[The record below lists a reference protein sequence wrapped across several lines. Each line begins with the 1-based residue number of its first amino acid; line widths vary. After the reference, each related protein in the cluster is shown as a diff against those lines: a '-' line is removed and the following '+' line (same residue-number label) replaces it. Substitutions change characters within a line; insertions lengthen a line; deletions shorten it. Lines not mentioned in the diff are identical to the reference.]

1 MKGTQPGL
9 VRRAGKLAAVAAVLT
24 VGLIAYGA
32 WVRASGSGLGC
43 PDWPLCYGTVA
54 PHLSKPVWIEWGHRL
69 FAGLV
74 IIATA
79 LAAWTAYRARSDDG
93 GLFRLLAGVLALL
106 LGQAVLGGVV
116 VLTELN
122 NLAVLVHLAIA
133 MASLSLMVLAA
144 VSALVPAIPVALS
157 RGTVLG
163 LVGGGALVLLLG
175 SSLVATNVWA
185 NCPGLPLCDGRTDL
199 GPGVLHYAHRLGAA
213 VLFLLLLAVGVRLRR
228 LGASALVKVAVHGAL
243 GLLVAQGAVGIAGV
257 VWVFPEPV
265 RVLHLGL
272 AGLAWACLSL
282 LWALW
287 MRGRAA

>member
-1 MKGTQPGL
+1 MQSGL
-9 VRRAGKLAAVAAVLT
+9 VRRAGQLAAAAAVLT

-54 PHLSKPVWIEWGHRL
+54 PHMAKPVWIEWGHRL
-69 FAGLV
+69 FAGVVVLTV
-74 IIATA
+74 AG
-79 LAAWTAYRARSDDG
+79 AAWTARRAQPSDG
-93 GLFRLLAGVLALL
+93 GLFRLLASVLGLL
-106 LGQAVLGGVV
+106 LVQAVLGGIV

-122 NLAVLVHLAIA
+122 NLAVLVHLALA

-144 VSALVPAIPVALS
+144 VSALAPGVSVPLG

-163 LVGGGALVLLLG
+163 LVGGGALVILLG

-185 NCPGLPLCDGRTDL
+185 NCPGLPLCDGRTDV
-199 GPGVLHYAHRLGAA
+199 GPGALHYAHRLGAA
-213 VLFLLLLAVGVRLRR
+213 ALFVALLAAGLRLRR
-228 LGASALVKVAVHGAL
+228 SGVPVLVKGAVHGAL
-243 GLLVAQGAVGIAGV
+243 GVLVAQGVVGVAGV
-257 VWVFPEPV
+257 HWVFPEPV

-287 MRGRAA
+287 LRGRAA